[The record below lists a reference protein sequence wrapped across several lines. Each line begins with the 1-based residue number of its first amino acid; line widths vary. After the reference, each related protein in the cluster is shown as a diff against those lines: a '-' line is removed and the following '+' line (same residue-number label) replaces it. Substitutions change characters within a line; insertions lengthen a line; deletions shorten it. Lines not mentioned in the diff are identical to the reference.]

1 MTEEKREFHTE
12 PQSHRGE
19 SVPRRSPRAANFLA
33 RFARRPTPLR
43 THARPVTGKSLRGSV
58 ALCESSSSHNEAG
71 YTLMELLV
79 VLAIL
84 GLLAA
89 IATPMVLKYLDSAKV
104 GTAKTEV
111 ANISAGLDLFKYDVG
126 RYPTTQE
133 GLDALVKAPPTADN
147 WNGPYVKT
155 TTNLKDPWGHPFGYR
170 APGEHGDFDL
180 YSDGPTGK
188 EDTGGKPAIANW

>member
-1 MTEEKREFHTE
+1 MNGANLQCTSPLWGGRKREAF
-12 PQSHRGE
+12 SGGGE
-19 SVPRRSPRAANFLA
+19 TWHIRRPHPKRF
-33 RFARRPTPLR
+33 RFATAFRPPHKGEVR
-43 THARPVTGKSLRGSV
+43 NDS
-58 ALCESSSSHNEAG
+58 G

-89 IATPMVLKYLDSAKV
+89 IATPMVLKYLDSAKL
-104 GTAKTEV
+104 GTAKTEI
-111 ANISAGLDLFKYDVG
+111 ANLSAGLDLFKYDVG

-133 GLDALVKAPPTADN
+133 GLDALVKAPGDADN

-170 APGEHGDFDL
+170 SPGEHGEFDL

-188 EDTGGKPAIANW
+188 EDTGEKPAIANW